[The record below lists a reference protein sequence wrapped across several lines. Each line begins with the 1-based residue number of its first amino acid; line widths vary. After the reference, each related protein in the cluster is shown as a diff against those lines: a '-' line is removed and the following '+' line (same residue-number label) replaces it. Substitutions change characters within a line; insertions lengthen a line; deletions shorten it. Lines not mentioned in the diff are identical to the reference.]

1 MSPILL
7 ELVPD
12 RSATFTS
19 TVVIAGAGIVFL
31 MLMLLIIIFYAFG
44 KIVSSAEAKA
54 KKGKTK
60 KITKSEHKLPTP
72 APAPKAVANNANA
85 PQVEAGI
92 SGEVVAAIAAAIAV
106 SEGDGAVVKSIRKVN
121 VVNVKGRNPWANAA
135 VYDNT
140 RPF

>member
-1 MSPILL
+1 MKSYTI
-7 ELVPD
+7 
-12 RSATFTS
+12 
-19 TVVIAGAGIVFL
+19 TVNGTAYEVTVEENGNAAAPV
-31 MLMLLIIIFYAFG
+31 A
-44 KIVSSAEAKA
+44 AAAPKA
-54 KKGKTK
+54 A
-60 KITKSEHKLPTP
+60 
-72 APAPKAVANNANA
+72 APAPKAVASNANA

-106 SEGDGAVVKSIRKVN
+106 SEGEGAVVKSIRKVN

>member
-54 KKGKTK
+54 KKGKTE
-60 KITKSEHKLPTP
+60 KITKLQAMQMHRRLKPVS
-72 APAPKAVANNANA
+72 
-85 PQVEAGI
+85 
-92 SGEVVAAIAAAIAV
+92 AA
-106 SEGDGAVVKSIRKVN
+106 K
-121 VVNVKGRNPWANAA
+121 
-135 VYDNT
+135 
-140 RPF
+140 

>member
-12 RSATFTS
+12 RSATFTA

-31 MLMLLIIIFYAFG
+31 MLVLLIIIFYLFG

-60 KITKSEHKLPTP
+60 KITKSEQKVSAPLP
-72 APAPKAVANNANA
+72 APAPKASA
-85 PQVEAGI
+85 PQPVVDDGI
-92 SGEVVAAIAAAIAV
+92 SGEVVAAIAAAVAM
-106 SEGDGAVVKSIRKVN
+106 SEGNGAVVKSIRKVN
-121 VVNVKGRNPWANAA
+121 VVKVASRNPWASAA
-135 VYDNT
+135 ISDNT

>member
-54 KKGKTK
+54 KKGKTE
-60 KITKSEHKLPTP
+60 KITKSKHKL
-72 APAPKAVANNANA
+72 
-85 PQVEAGI
+85 EAGI

-106 SEGDGAVVKSIRKVN
+106 SEGEGAVVKSIRKVN

>member
-7 ELVPD
+7 DLVAD
-12 RSATFTS
+12 RSATFTA
-19 TVVIAGAGIVFL
+19 TVIIAGAGIVFL
-31 MLMLLIIIFYAFG
+31 MLVLLIIIFYLFG
-44 KIVSSAEAKA
+44 KVVSSAETKV
-54 KKGKTK
+54 KKGKTN
-60 KITKSEHKLPTP
+60 KITKSEQKLPTP
-72 APAPKAVANNANA
+72 APAKKASAPA

-106 SEGDGAVVKSIRKVN
+106 SEGEGAVVKSIRRVN
-121 VVNVKGRNPWANAA
+121 VVNVRGRNPWANAA